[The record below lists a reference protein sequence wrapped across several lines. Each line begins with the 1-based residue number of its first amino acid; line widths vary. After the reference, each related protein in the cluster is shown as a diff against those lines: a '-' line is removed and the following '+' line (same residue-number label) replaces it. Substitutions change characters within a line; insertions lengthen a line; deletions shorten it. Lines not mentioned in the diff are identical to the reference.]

1 MAEVCYHMTPRAG
14 AAMKQKWNELL
25 AKRMRDELT
34 SAEVRAIFA
43 AFQQQ
48 LFRDRAALE
57 EADADR
63 NVTIKCPDCS
73 RTHVIP
79 GSVERFRCPC
89 SPHQDRTTLLDRV
102 VS

>member
-43 AFQQQ
+43 A
-48 LFRDRAALE
+48 
-57 EADADR
+57 
-63 NVTIKCPDCS
+63 
-73 RTHVIP
+73 
-79 GSVERFRCPC
+79 
-89 SPHQDRTTLLDRV
+89 
-102 VS
+102 